1 MNRKEKYDSL
11 HSPKTS
17 SFYKS
22 IKAANPFPHL
32 EEVRPTASGLLGP
45 EVEHPS
51 GCYTD
56 EVNI

>member
-1 MNRKEKYDSL
+1 MTVGLE
-11 HSPKTS
+11 PKVLY
-17 SFYKS
+17 FS

-32 EEVRPTASGLLGP
+32 EEVRPTTSGILCP

-51 GCYTD
+51 ECYTD

>member
-1 MNRKEKYDSL
+1 MNRKEKYDRL

-22 IKAANPFPHL
+22 IKVANSFPHL
-32 EEVRPTASGLLGP
+32 EEVRPTTSGILCP

-51 GCYTD
+51 ECYTD